1 MTATYTDGD
10 IPERGR
16 FYDFGFPATGDTVV
30 EDDRDI
36 NIKRLSCPTQ
46 CQTKPWST
54 SCSLRIPA
62 SISGSVPMRR
72 GSQVRGT
79 SLEDSSGQPA
89 RLKRS
94 RWSWFSPSRAP
105 PKDTK
110 PNAEK
115 YEHSDDDPKAT
126 LERVV
131 KFVYGDGFLN
141 AGTGECPSMSSYGV
155 CGSPRRGCVRFDG
168 KASRRCGGTRRAKP
182 NTCTTNS
189 GHWNTLQ
196 W

>member
-62 SISGSVPMRR
+62 SISGSGPDAAWFPSEGHVPR
-72 GSQVRGT
+72 GFLGATRA
-79 SLEDSSGQPA
+79 LEEVEVVMVLAEPG
-89 RLKRS
+89 
-94 RWSWFSPSRAP
+94 P

-110 PNAEK
+110 PNSEK

-131 KFVYGDGFLN
+131 KFVYGCYDEAIGPPHNHVRWFLECRYGAN
-141 AGTGECPSMSSYGV
+141 AL
-155 CGSPRRGCVRFDG
+155 R
-168 KASRRCGGTRRAKP
+168 
-182 NTCTTNS
+182 
-189 GHWNTLQ
+189 
-196 W
+196 